1 MADENTAQD
10 AAGEEQ
16 STPKGSKKVL
26 LIVVAIMVLET
37 IGVGA
42 FLFLSGGGPSVAE
55 ADLVG
60 DDADR
65 PDAIVEVQLVADR
78 FQNTHTG
85 RVWQWD
91 TEVFIQVQK
100 KDEEKVTAELERRT
114 AEITAGVG
122 ELIRKATHT
131 QLREPDPDA
140 QAQALDVSGGGL
152 RRRCRQ
158 RAAGSRCAGPQAPR
172 SPGGLLIQPRRTCA
186 P

>member
-1 MADENTAQD
+1 MADEKTAQD
-10 AAGEEQ
+10 TAGEEQ
-16 STPKGSKKVL
+16 STPKGSKKIL
-26 LIVVAIMVLET
+26 LIVVAVMVLET
-37 IGVGA
+37 VGVGA

-131 QLREPDPDA
+131 QLREPELQTLKRKLATYLEEAFGVDA
-140 QAQALDVSGGGL
+140 DNEPRVRGVLVPKL
-152 RRRCRQ
+152 R
-158 RAAGSRCAGPQAPR
+158 GAP
-172 SPGGLLIQPRRTCA
+172 A
-186 P
+186 DF

>member
-131 QLREPDPDA
+131 QLREPELQTLKRKLSTYLEEAFGVDA
-140 QAQALDVSGGGL
+140 DNEPRVRGVLVPKL
-152 RRRCRQ
+152 R
-158 RAAGSRCAGPQAPR
+158 GAP
-172 SPGGLLIQPRRTCA
+172 A
-186 P
+186 DF